1 VARVVAFAGV
11 DVPESHFERCQLWR
25 RKVPSEH
32 WRRRLERMPLAAR
45 LEWALLVHELERVGL
60 SQRTAERSA
69 FRAIEP
75 EPAEPGKVSRNAPRR

>member
-1 VARVVAFAGV
+1 
-11 DVPESHFERCQLWR
+11 
-25 RKVPSEH
+25 
-32 WRRRLERMPLAAR
+32 MPLAMR